1 MRYRCLLIVGCAIAA
16 ASCGERE
23 PTAEQVESR
32 SQLHQE
38 PVVVYASYADE
49 AYLPAL
55 FAGFTRATGIR
66 VTVRHADAKTIV
78 DNVIEKRGSPPADL
92 LLTPTAYGVWR
103 AAEEG
108 ALRPVGS
115 EPAKES
121 VPAQFRDPDSYWTA
135 VTLRSTRIV
144 FDTQAISASDIRR
157 YEDLAN
163 PAFREKLCLTSS
175 ALAANRSLVGML
187 IRTHGVRPAEIIVR
201 GWIRN
206 LALPPFET
214 EIELMQAIDAGS
226 CSVGIVSNTQT
237 RLVLTDKGG
246 RQIGMST
253 PSPVH
258 VVTEAIGVNRHSREP
273 EAARQLLE
281 WLLSAAVQEQHAAAT
296 ATRPVVNAAV
306 GTASSWAQ
314 QLGESNV
321 AAFVQLNEAAVKLS
335 ERARYR

>member
-1 MRYRCLLIVGCAIAA
+1 MKYRYLLIFGCAIAA

-23 PTAEQVESR
+23 PTGEQVEPR
-32 SQLHQE
+32 TQLNPE
-38 PVVVYASYADE
+38 PLVVYASYADE

-66 VTVRHADAKTIV
+66 VTVRHADAKSIV

-115 EPAKES
+115 ESVQES

-135 VTLRSTRIV
+135 VTLQSTRIV
-144 FDTQAISASDIRR
+144 FDTEAISVSDFRR
-157 YEDLAN
+157 FEDLGN
-163 PAFREKLCLTSS
+163 PAFRKKLCLTSS
-175 ALAANRSLVGML
+175 KLAANRSLVGML
-187 IRTHGVRPAEIIVR
+187 IRAHGVRPAEIIVR
-201 GWIRN
+201 GWIQN

-214 EIELMQAIDAGS
+214 EVELMRAIDAGS
-226 CSVGIVSNTQT
+226 CSVGIVSNTRT
-237 RLVLTDKGG
+237 RLILADTSG
-246 RQIGMST
+246 RQLGMRT
-253 PSPVH
+253 PKPVH
-258 VVTEAIGVNRHSREP
+258 VITEAIGINRHSREP
-273 EAARQLLE
+273 EAARRLLE
-281 WLLSAAVQEQHAAAT
+281 WLLSAAVQEQHASAT
-296 ATRPVVNAAV
+296 ATRPVVWNAV

-314 QLGESNV
+314 QLNEGDV
-321 AAFVQLNEAAVKLS
+321 AAFVRLHEDAVKLA